1 MIYGLIKLQGF
12 AVGPIMYGPISE
24 LSGRKRPLFAGHF
37 LFIICQ
43 IPVGV
48 AQNVETIMLFR
59 FLGGVAAAGPLSIV
73 GGWFADFFDPVE
85 RGLALCVLS
94 ATTLTGPILGPIIGG
109 FMTQR

>member
-1 MIYGLIKLQGF
+1 M
-12 AVGPIMYGPISE
+12 SE
-24 LSGRKRPLFAGHF
+24 LWGRKRPFFASHA

-59 FLGGVAAAGPLSIV
+59 FLGGVTAAGPLSITS
-73 GGWFADFFDPVE
+73 GWFADFFEPVQ

-94 ATTLTGPILGPIIGG
+94 GTNLIGPILAPIIGG